1 MGDVESPSY
10 EVLGKYCD
18 DEGVKEEEGTDDIV
32 VEDDNDNDGTTPNK
46 KQSFLTVPPLEI
58 RRYDA
63 FQTVSVPLR
72 ASSTSSSSSSSSSSS
87 FYTLQNMG
95 TALTEIFS
103 YLELGDNSESTVLS
117 MTTPFFISDTTH
129 AAAAGSGGDGTAVA
143 AAAAI
148 EEEETEKTRMFVK
161 LPTDY

>member
-1 MGDVESPSY
+1 MGY
-10 EVLGKYCD
+10 EVLGKYSD
-18 DEGVKEEEGTDDIV
+18 DEGVTEEEGTDDIV
-32 VEDDNDNDGTTPNK
+32 VEDDNDNDNDGTTPK
-46 KQSFLTVPPLEI
+46 KKRSFLTVPPLEI

-63 FQTVSVPLR
+63 FQTISVPLR
-72 ASSTSSSSSSSSSSS
+72 ASSTSSSLSSTSSS

-129 AAAAGSGGDGTAVA
+129 AAASGGGGGGGGGST
-143 AAAAI
+143 AAI
-148 EEEETEKTRMFVK
+148 EE
-161 LPTDY
+161 

>member
-1 MGDVESPSY
+1 MG
-10 EVLGKYCD
+10 
-18 DEGVKEEEGTDDIV
+18 GVKEEEEEEGTDDIV
-32 VEDDNDNDGTTPNK
+32 VKDDNDVTTPNK

-72 ASSTSSSSSSSSSSS
+72 ASSTSSSSSSSPSTSSSSS

-103 YLELGDNSESTVLS
+103 YLELGDNSESTV
-117 MTTPFFISDTTH
+117 
-129 AAAAGSGGDGTAVA
+129 
-143 AAAAI
+143 
-148 EEEETEKTRMFVK
+148 
-161 LPTDY
+161 